1 MGYFLAPKCVKT
13 IFDRGGGSSRTPLRQ
28 LTTDHFRLRL
38 DALAEVCALRAQSN
52 FSHAAPAPE
61 CYNVIIIIIIVLFR
75 MKQHN
80 IIIHI
85 IFIRHENCTFS
96 IEIIYRKYILINK
109 Y

>member
-38 DALAEVCALRAQSN
+38 DALAEVCALRAQFN

-61 CYNVIIIIIIVLFR
+61 CYNV
-75 MKQHN
+75 
-80 IIIHI
+80 

-109 Y
+109 YE